1 MAHLDPTSGSGPAV
15 ATASQSR
22 HRYASTTTKAATTNF
37 YGSELDASSHGAA
50 GYDKSDHVV
59 IDIESEGR
67 SGTTGSDDISSCVVC
82 TEPLE
87 WVAVGPCGH
96 RAVCSMCVARVRAG
110 PDADKRCCICRTRCY
125 TVAVTKAATAADTLH
140 AFPKTVP
147 VTSRDWRIGKFWYYA
162 AMSAY
167 FDDWNHYKETK
178 RAVRDFLET
187 QRAPSSPAPPCL
199 DDVTDENLEA
209 QPPHR
214 PRVSWC
220 GILFVLVAFA
230 FVCGPPG
237 YLAFCQYYC

>member
-1 MAHLDPTSGSGPAV
+1 MAHLDPNSGSGATV
-15 ATASQSR
+15 AAASHSHVVVDMPQ
-22 HRYASTTTKAATTNF
+22 
-37 YGSELDASSHGAA
+37 LDASSHSTAS
-50 GYDKSDHVV
+50 YDDKSGHVV

-67 SGTTGSDDISSCVVC
+67 SGTTGSDIILSCVVC

-110 PDADKRCCICRTRCY
+110 PDADKRSCICRTRCY

-147 VTSRDWRIGKFWYYA
+147 VTSRDWRIDKFWYYA

-167 FDDWNHYKETK
+167 FDDRNHYKETK
-178 RAVRDFLET
+178 RAVRDFLEK
-187 QRAPSSPAPPCL
+187 QRAAPSPPPPCPD

-209 QPPHR
+209 QPPAPHH

-220 GILFVLVAFA
+220 GILFVLVASA

-237 YLAFCQYYC
+237 YLAFCQYYFPYM